1 MSTESKKVWV
11 VGHKNPDTDSIC
23 AAISYAYLKN
33 QSGDKKTYV
42 AKRAGA
48 VNEETRYVLE
58 RFGVEEPPLV
68 TYAGAQIKDINI
80 RKTAGVSNQ
89 ISLKRAWEL
98 MKKLEVV
105 TLPVTNQFG
114 KLEGVIVTKDIATSY
129 MDVLDN
135 CVLSKTRTQYKT
147 IAETIDGEVYAGNE
161 HAHFV
166 RGKVVIAT
174 SNPEYMAD
182 YIEDDDLVILG
193 DREEAQMQAIR
204 SNASCIIIGGGLEV
218 AEEVKKLAEKRDC
231 VIITTPFD
239 TFSVARLINQSM
251 PIKQYMTRRD
261 LVTFDIDDYVDD
273 VKDVMSR
280 VRHRDF
286 PVLGSNGNYVGMIS
300 RRNLMN
306 MQKKQIILVDH
317 NEKSQAVDGIGEA
330 EILEIIDH
338 HRLGSLE
345 TVSPVYFRNQ
355 PLGCTSTIIYQM
367 YQEQGV
373 EIPKEIAGL
382 LLSAIISDTLM
393 FRSPTCTPFDKGVAK
408 RLAEIA
414 DVDIEDHAKKMFRAG
429 SDFKNKTTEEIFYQ
443 DFKIFHTEDCDFGVA
458 QISAMSGE
466 ELEQIGEQLR
476 PFLPQVLGE
485 KRLNMVYVMLTD
497 ILEESSKIIFA
508 GEDAGKILAHAFKKQ
523 EDADGILLDGIISR
537 KKQMIPTLM
546 NEMSERA

>member
-68 TYAGAQIKDINI
+68 SYAGAQIKDINI

-135 CVLSKTRTQYKT
+135 CVLSKARTQYKT

-161 HAHFV
+161 HEHFV

-251 PIKQYMTRRD
+251 PIKQYMTRRE

-367 YQEQGV
+367 YQEQRV

>member
-48 VNEETRYVLE
+48 VNEETCYVLE

-135 CVLSKTRTQYKT
+135 CVLSKARTQYKT

-497 ILEESSKIIFA
+497 ILEESSKTIFA

>member
-68 TYAGAQIKDINI
+68 SYAGAQIKDINI

-89 ISLKRAWEL
+89 ISLKRAWEM

-135 CVLSKTRTQYKT
+135 CVLSKARTQYKT

-251 PIKQYMTRRD
+251 PIKQYMTRRE

-367 YQEQGV
+367 YQEQRV